1 MVLTNLINSVK
12 ETLQQN
18 TLDFDDI
25 TPKTLVKMAI
35 NFIEN
40 LQKEGFHETIE
51 LDNHM
56 FVIDIE
62 EYDLRFQVFSLNFE
76 DLLVDIDEENVF
88 SFVENII
95 HLLAQKEQ
103 ESLKKDLSPFTSFL
117 HSYSLI
123 PTLYTEFLN
132 LKLEI
137 FKERYSY

>member
-62 EYDLRFQVFSLNFE
+62 EYDLRFQIFSDHFG
-76 DLLVDIDEENVF
+76 DLLVDIDEEDAF

-103 ESLKKDLSPFTSFL
+103 KDLSPFTSFI

-123 PTLYTEFLN
+123 PLIYSEFLN
-132 LKLEI
+132 LKLEL
-137 FKERYSY
+137 FKERYGY